1 MNQSDEWY
9 SRGVCSLSLSVFFK
23 PRALLRVN
31 ARKRLL
37 RLSDSVSGR
46 VRGPSAFTCARA
58 CTFYNSVFIIGD
70 LDDDDLQKTTKIE
83 KKISNKK
90 TQERQEE
97 KKRRKKK
104 RRHIK
109 QSFFV
114 SSSSFDA
121 FVFLKRFGLFALYKC
136 CCYGVSFF

>member
-1 MNQSDEWY
+1 MC
-9 SRGVCSLSLSVFFK
+9 VLSLSLSVFFK
-23 PRALLRVN
+23 PSASSRKRAKEALL
-31 ARKRLL
+31 
-37 RLSDSVSGR
+37 LSDSVSGR

-58 CTFYNSVFIIGD
+58 CTFYSVFIGD

-104 RRHIK
+104 RRIIK
-109 QSFFV
+109 
-114 SSSSFDA
+114 
-121 FVFLKRFGLFALYKC
+121 L
-136 CCYGVSFF
+136 

>member
-1 MNQSDEWY
+1 MF
-9 SRGVCSLSLSVFFK
+9 SLSLVFFK

-114 SSSSFDA
+114 SSSSSFDA

>member
-1 MNQSDEWY
+1 MVYE
-9 SRGVCSLSLSVFFK
+9 RCVFSLSVFFK

-31 ARKRLL
+31 ARKRLFFV
-37 RLSDSVSGR
+37 SDSVSGR

-58 CTFYNSVFIIGD
+58 CTFYNSVFKIGD

-104 RRHIK
+104 RRHMIK
-109 QSFFV
+109 
-114 SSSSFDA
+114 
-121 FVFLKRFGLFALYKC
+121 L
-136 CCYGVSFF
+136 

>member
-1 MNQSDEWY
+1 MVYE
-9 SRGVCSLSLSVFFK
+9 RCVFSLSVFFK

-31 ARKRLL
+31 ARKRLFFV
-37 RLSDSVSGR
+37 SDSVSGR
-46 VRGPSAFTCARA
+46 VCGPSAFTCARA
-58 CTFYNSVFIIGD
+58 CTFYYSVFIIGD

-104 RRHIK
+104 RRHMIK
-109 QSFFV
+109 
-114 SSSSFDA
+114 
-121 FVFLKRFGLFALYKC
+121 L
-136 CCYGVSFF
+136 

>member
-1 MNQSDEWY
+1 MF
-9 SRGVCSLSLSVFFK
+9 SLSVFFK

-31 ARKRLL
+31 ARKRLFFV
-37 RLSDSVSGR
+37 SDSVSGR
-46 VRGPSAFTCARA
+46 VRGPSA

-104 RRHIK
+104 RRHMIK
-109 QSFFV
+109 
-114 SSSSFDA
+114 
-121 FVFLKRFGLFALYKC
+121 L
-136 CCYGVSFF
+136 